1 MQASFICCRCQVPLE
16 HARAEFSYM
25 GHTFHTDLPKCPK
38 CGQIFISEDMAK
50 GKMAEVETELED
62 K

>member
-1 MQASFICCRCQVPLE
+1 
-16 HARAEFSYM
+16 M